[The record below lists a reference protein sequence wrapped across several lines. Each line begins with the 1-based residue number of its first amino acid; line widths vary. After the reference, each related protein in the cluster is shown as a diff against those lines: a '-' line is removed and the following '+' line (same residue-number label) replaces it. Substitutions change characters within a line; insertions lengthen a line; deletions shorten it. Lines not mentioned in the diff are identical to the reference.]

1 MKVQKIR
8 INNQT
13 EDFWIVTGDDHLAIP
28 SIDLYLRYLSSI
40 RKSPNTIRSYA
51 YHLKEFWLFLSLKNY
66 SWNEIGLIE
75 MSEFINFLKLGTVD
89 TSNIIP
95 FSSKVS
101 LRSEKTINTI
111 VTAITAFYDYHSR
124 LGSALALNDKKLSKS
139 KHKSYKPFLHHISK
153 SDFAKHSILKV
164 KEPKRIPK
172 TLTFEQVNKILDSCA
187 NRRDKFLVAL
197 LYETGMRIGECL
209 GLRHEDIKSWDS
221 TIHVIYRDDNLN
233 NARAKSQET
242 RVIDVSADLIRRYT
256 DYVVYDF
263 DDIDSDY
270 VFVNIWGEN
279 KGQPLSYS
287 TVYTKFSRL
296 AKTLNIPFS
305 PHIFRHTHATEL
317 LRSGWD
323 ASHVQKRLG
332 HKDIQT
338 TINTYAHLNDQDLK
352 TAFQKFKKD
361 QS

>member
-111 VTAITAFYDYHSR
+111 VTAITAFGGVSKSMLKKSR
-124 LGSALALNDKKLSKS
+124 L
-139 KHKSYKPFLHHISK
+139 
-153 SDFAKHSILKV
+153 
-164 KEPKRIPK
+164 
-172 TLTFEQVNKILDSCA
+172 
-187 NRRDKFLVAL
+187 
-197 LYETGMRIGECL
+197 
-209 GLRHEDIKSWDS
+209 
-221 TIHVIYRDDNLN
+221 
-233 NARAKSQET
+233 
-242 RVIDVSADLIRRYT
+242 
-256 DYVVYDF
+256 DF
-263 DDIDSDY
+263 DKI
-270 VFVNIWGEN
+270 E
-279 KGQPLSYS
+279 KC
-287 TVYTKFSRL
+287 
-296 AKTLNIPFS
+296 
-305 PHIFRHTHATEL
+305 E
-317 LRSGWD
+317 
-323 ASHVQKRLG
+323 
-332 HKDIQT
+332 
-338 TINTYAHLNDQDLK
+338 
-352 TAFQKFKKD
+352 
-361 QS
+361 